1 MVIDSGSSRKQI
13 RVDSVLRGQG
23 RDPKDEQRQLWEH
36 LGKNTYSRRN
46 RKCRALEL
54 GMLAQCGRSKGRR
67 NRGGGCSEVWAAPRG
82 QGEGGSESW
91 NCVLVLPLPHR
102 VGLFLN
108 FLECKFEFLQISHV
122 QGNAFESES

>member
-1 MVIDSGSSRKQI
+1 MVIDSGSSRKLI

-54 GMLAQCGRSKGRR
+54 GMSGSVWQEQGEEEQGWGVLRSLGSSPRAG
-67 NRGGGCSEVWAAPRG
+67 RGG
-82 QGEGGSESW
+82 Q
-91 NCVLVLPLPHR
+91 
-102 VGLFLN
+102 
-108 FLECKFEFLQISHV
+108 
-122 QGNAFESES
+122 